1 VKLDVRLTGP
11 VTEAAG
17 AAVRS
22 EQAGFAGAWISEGKH
37 DPFLPVLAAATATNR
52 MQVGTSVAIAF
63 ARSPMT
69 VAMTANDLQLLSGG
83 RFALG
88 LGTQVRPHIERRYS
102 MPWSAPAARM
112 REYILALR
120 AIWSAWNSGRPLEF
134 RGRFYRHDLM
144 TPFFRPEP
152 NPHGAPKVILAG
164 VGPMMTSVAGE
175 VADGFFCHAFTT
187 ERYLREVTLPL
198 LATSRAEAGRDRA
211 DFEVC
216 GLFFVVTGFDESER
230 EESARAARRQIG
242 FYGSTPAYRPVLEL
256 HGWGDL
262 QGELAGLAR
271 AGRWTEMDGLIS
283 DEMLDTFAIVA
294 PPERVGDALQARFG
308 GLVSRASL
316 YVDYERN
323 PGPWQAIIDDI
334 ARR

>member
-11 VTEAAG
+11 PGEAG
-17 AAVRS
+17 AAALRGEV
-22 EQAGFAGAWISEGKH
+22 AGFAGAWISEARH
-37 DPFLPVLAAATATNR
+37 DPFLPVLAAATATR
-52 MQVGTSVAIAF
+52 RLQVGTSVAIAF

-83 RFALG
+83 RFVLG
-88 LGTQVRPHIERRYS
+88 LGTQVKSHIERRYS
-102 MPWSAPAARM
+102 MPWSEPAARM

-120 AIWSAWNSGRPLEF
+120 AIWTAWNSGGRLEF

-144 TPFFRPEP
+144 TPYFRPEP
-152 NPHGAPKVILAG
+152 NPYGAPRVVLAG
-164 VGPMMTSVAGE
+164 VGPMMTAVAGA

-198 LATSRAEAGRDRA
+198 LARARAQAGRDET

-216 GLFFVVTGFDESER
+216 GLFFVVTGFSDAER
-230 EESARAARRQIG
+230 EESARAARRQIA
-242 FYGSTPAYRPVLEL
+242 FYASTPSYRPVLEL

-262 QGELAGLAR
+262 QGELSALAR
-271 AGRWTEMDGLIS
+271 ADRWAEMETLIS
-283 DEMLDTFAIVA
+283 EEMLNAFAIVA
-294 PPERVGDALQARFG
+294 PPERVSDALHARFG

-316 YVDYERN
+316 YVDYDRN
-323 PGPWQAIIDDI
+323 PGAWQEIIGDI

>member
-11 VTEAAG
+11 VTEAG
-17 AAVRS
+17 VAALRG
-22 EQAGFAGAWISEGKH
+22 EAAGFAGAWISEGKH
-37 DPFLPVLAAATATNR
+37 DPFLPALAAAATTR
-52 MQVGTSVAIAF
+52 RLQVGTSVAIAF

-88 LGTQVRPHIERRYS
+88 LGTQVKPHIERRYS

-112 REYILALR
+112 REYIAALR
-120 AIWSAWNSGRPLEF
+120 AIWESWNSGGPLEF

-144 TPFFRPEP
+144 TPFFRPDP
-152 NPHGAPKVILAG
+152 NPHGAPKIILAG
-164 VGPMMTSVAGE
+164 VGPMMTTVAGA

-187 ERYLREVTLPL
+187 ERYLREVSLPL
-198 LATSRAEAGRDRA
+198 LVQARADAGRNQA

-216 GLFFVVTGFDESER
+216 GLFFVATGFSDQER
-230 EESARAARRQIG
+230 EEAVSATKRQIA
-242 FYGSTPAYRPVLEL
+242 FYGSTPSYRPVLEL

-262 QGELAGLAR
+262 QGELSALAR
-271 AGRWTEMDGLIS
+271 ANRWPEMENLINE
-283 DEMLDTFAIVA
+283 DMLNTFAIVA
-294 PPERVGDALQARFG
+294 PPERVGEALHARYG

-316 YVDYERN
+316 YVDYDRN
-323 PGPWQAIIDDI
+323 PDAWQAIIDDV